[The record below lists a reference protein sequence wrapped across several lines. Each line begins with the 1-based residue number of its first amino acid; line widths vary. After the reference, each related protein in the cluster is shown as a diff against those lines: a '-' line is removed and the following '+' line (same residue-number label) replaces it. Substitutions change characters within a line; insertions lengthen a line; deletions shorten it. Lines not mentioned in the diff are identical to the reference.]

1 MIVSFELNG
10 RIIAKDLDPLRR
22 LIDVLREDL
31 LLTGAKEGCGEGE
44 CGSCTVLMDG
54 DPVHACMVLAGQL
67 EGHRILTIEGLAE
80 GGELDIIQKAFVE
93 NNAVHC
99 GFCTPGMIMSAK
111 GLLLKNADPTEEQ
124 IREAISGNICRCS
137 DYRQIIM
144 AVKAAA
150 KALAAQG
157 GAE

>member
-150 KALAAQG
+150 KALAARG

>member
-80 GGELDIIQKAFVE
+80 GGELDIIQKVFVE

-150 KALAAQG
+150 KALAARG